1 MKVAKIINEES
12 ELRLLRDKNKNKKI
26 VLTSGCFDLLHYG
39 HICHLEESKN
49 CGDYLVVAVNSDDS
63 VKRLKGNTK
72 PVVPEIRYNKFRKI
86 KRHGLQISGRMK
98 LRHHHSKGDS
108 KPCPKRLYS

>member
-49 CGDYLVVAVNSDDS
+49 CD
-63 VKRLKGNTK
+63 T
-72 PVVPEIRYNKFRKI
+72 
-86 KRHGLQISGRMK
+86 
-98 LRHHHSKGDS
+98 
-108 KPCPKRLYS
+108 

>member
-49 CGDYLVVAVNSDDS
+49 CGGLFGCSS
-63 VKRLKGNTK
+63 
-72 PVVPEIRYNKFRKI
+72 KF
-86 KRHGLQISGRMK
+86 
-98 LRHHHSKGDS
+98 
-108 KPCPKRLYS
+108 